1 MSDDLLLYYNRELS
15 YIRRQGAEFAKAH
28 PDVAARLRLD
38 AETCDD
44 PHVERMIEAFAYL
57 TARIRRKIDDD
68 FPEITDALMGV
79 LYPHY
84 QNPVPSMSIVQ
95 FTLDPGHGG
104 SHTIERGTAVETD
117 PIDGLPCKFR
127 TGAAATLWPVR
138 VTSAKLGPVEL
149 ELPNFTVPPRA
160 AAMARIQIQCA
171 AKDMTFEKLG
181 IPSLRFF
188 LSGQRQ
194 HAFELYELLMNNQ
207 VGTAVRDSSPRAQ
220 TRMLGEHCMQPG
232 GFSRDEALLPQSP
245 RSFPGYRLLSEYF
258 AFPEKYLFVDIGPLR
273 PEHLKGVGNTLE
285 LLIFLDRTSAN
296 LEHNVAPSTFALGCA
311 PVINLFPQRAD
322 QIELTNADLSYRV
335 VPDARHPRG
344 LEVYSVDRVYASSRG
359 EKREYMPFFAIK
371 HGSERVPGNEQ
382 RYWYAT
388 RRSSDERLSHGD
400 EGTEVEL
407 SFVDLDF
414 NPTLPSDSIVTIE
427 TTCLSRDLPSRL
439 PFGGGQPRLHL
450 PAGGPLSKVECLTA
464 PTRTHRPPMRER
476 AMWRIISHLS
486 LNHLSIG
493 GGAGGADALREI
505 LSLYDFV
512 NSAESR
518 MKIASLVG
526 VSSRR
531 RTFRA
536 GRDMPGAVVRGVE
549 VQVQLD
555 EEKFS
560 DNGLFLF
567 ASVLEQFLGLYCSVN
582 AATQMVATRKKNE
595 EELRRWP
602 VRAGERVLL

>member
-1 MSDDLLLYYNRELS
+1 MTDDLLLYYNRELS

-28 PDVAARLRLD
+28 PDVAARLRLE

-84 QNPVPSMSIVQ
+84 LNPVPSMSVVQ

-104 SHTIERGTAVETD
+104 NYVVERGSAVETD
-117 PIDGLPCKFR
+117 PVDGLPCTFR
-127 TGAAATLWPVR
+127 TGAKATLWPIR
-138 VTSAKLGPVEL
+138 VASANLGPL
-149 ELPNFTVPPRA
+149 ELDFSNFTVPPRA
-160 AAMARIQIQCA
+160 AAMVRIRLECFT
-171 AKDMTFEKLG
+171 KDMSFAKLG

-194 HAFELYELLMNNQ
+194 HVFELYELLMNNQ
-207 VGTAVRDSSPRAQ
+207 VGVAIRDAAPRSPVK
-220 TRMLGEHCMQPG
+220 MLSEDCLSPG
-232 GFSRDEALLPQSP
+232 GFSREEALLPQSA
-245 RSFPGYRLLSEYF
+245 RTFPGYRLLSEYF
-258 AFPEKYLFVDIGPLR
+258 AFPEKFMFVDVGPLA
-273 PEHLKGVGNTLE
+273 PELLNGVGNAME
-285 LLIFLDRTSAN
+285 LLIFLERTSAN

-311 PVINLFPQRAD
+311 PVVNLFSKRAD
-322 QIELTNADLSYRV
+322 PIELSNAELSYPV

-359 EKREYMPFFAIK
+359 ETREYLPFFAIK
-371 HGSERVPGNEQ
+371 HDPSRGGIDEQ

-388 RRSSDERLSHGD
+388 RRKSDERLSHGD

-414 NPTLPSDSIVTIE
+414 NPSLPSDSIVTVE
-427 TTCLSRDLPSRL
+427 TTCLSRDVPSRL
-439 PFGGGQPRLHL
+439 PFGGGQPRLQL
-450 PAGGPLSKVECLTA
+450 PAGGPIAKVECLTA

-476 AMWRIISHLS
+476 VMWRIISHLS

-493 GGAGGADALREI
+493 GGADGADALREI

-518 MKIASLVG
+518 MKISGLTDVR
-526 VSSRR
+526 SRR

-536 GRDMPGAVVRGVE
+536 GRDIPGAVVRGVE
-549 VQVQLD
+549 VEVELD
-555 EEKFS
+555 ETCFS
-560 DNGLFLF
+560 DHGLYIF
-567 ASVLEQFLGLYCSVN
+567 ASVLEHFLGLYCSIN
-582 AATQMVATRKKNE
+582 SATQMVAITKKQKE
-595 EELRRWP
+595 ALRRWP